1 MKPLASNN
9 IINVLFFPAV
19 VLLLLSLLTISGAS
33 TMLMGVP
40 FTVFLFVV
48 LGLWVYFGVRET
60 CNVFYDDEF
69 VYLEGI
75 GHSSKVPLTQV
86 KRIARDQSGM
96 KASGV
101 TAWRYILEFTS
112 ASKVA
117 PQTFHEIDG
126 GTKLTE
132 FVRHLRTI
140 NPKVVVE

>member
-1 MKPLASNN
+1 
-9 IINVLFFPAV
+9 
-19 VLLLLSLLTISGAS
+19 
-33 TMLMGVP
+33 MLMGVP
-40 FTVFLFVV
+40 FTVLLFVV

-75 GHSSKVPLTQV
+75 GHSSKVPLTEV

-112 ASKVA
+112 ASNVA

-126 GTKLTE
+126 GTKVIE
-132 FVRHLRTI
+132 FVRHLKTI

>member
-19 VLLLLSLLTISGAS
+19 LLLLLLLLTISGAS
-33 TMLMGVP
+33 AMLMGIP
-40 FTVFLFVV
+40 FTVLLFLV

-75 GHSSKVPLTQV
+75 GHSTKVPLSQV
-86 KRIARDQSGM
+86 KRIVRDQSGM

-101 TAWRYILEFTS
+101 TAWRYIIEFTS
-112 ASKVA
+112 ASKA
-117 PQTFHEIDG
+117 PPQTIHEIAG
-126 GTKLTE
+126 GTKVTE
-132 FVRHLRTI
+132 FVRQVRTI
-140 NPKVVVE
+140 NPKVVVD